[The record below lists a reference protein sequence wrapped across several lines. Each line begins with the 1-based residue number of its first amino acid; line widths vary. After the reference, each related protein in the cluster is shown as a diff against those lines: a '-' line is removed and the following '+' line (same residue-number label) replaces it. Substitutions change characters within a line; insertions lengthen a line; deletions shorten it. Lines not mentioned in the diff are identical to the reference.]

1 MGIRADD
8 MTMERPQPESEV
20 STTTDPAVEEQAAAW
35 LARRQSGLNARDE
48 AALQTWLAHSA
59 AHRRAFEQLAEIWQA
74 LDEIPQ
80 HEVARLRAEVQR
92 DAKPK
97 RARTAALAS
106 PARRA
111 FMPRF
116 AVAGTA
122 FAAVGAGV
130 IGWKYW
136 QKVPTF
142 SAVYETRRGELQT
155 VALPDGSTM
164 ELDTDTHAEVR
175 LYRHRRE
182 VRLLRGQAMF
192 TVQSNPDCRFDVLAR
207 AVTVTV
213 VGTRFSV
220 RCTETGLVHGNVRVE
235 VEEGRVRVASAP
247 RMVELTA
254 GQSVATDETGV
265 LEQIAAIS
273 RGEVA
278 SWREGRVSFDN
289 TTLLRALQEFARY
302 GPTNIV
308 VDDPAVAAMRLTGS
322 FDVHQLNR
330 FAHALPRV
338 LPVRLRARGDLIEIV
353 HAA

>member
-1 MGIRADD
+1 
-8 MTMERPQPESEV
+8 MTMERPHPEPDV

-35 LARRQSGLNARDE
+35 LVRRQNGLNARDE
-48 AALQTWLAHSA
+48 AALQAWLAHRA
-59 AHRRAFEQLAEIWQA
+59 AHRRAFEQLADIWQA
-74 LDEIPQ
+74 LDGIAQ
-80 HEVARLRAEVQR
+80 QDVARLRAGIR
-92 DAKPK
+92 HDAGPK
-97 RARTAALAS
+97 RAQAAAALTS

-116 AVAGTA
+116 AAAGTA

-130 IGWKYW
+130 IGWDYW
-136 QKVPTF
+136 QKMPTF

-164 ELDTDTHAEVR
+164 ALDTETHAEVR

-182 VRLLRGQAMF
+182 VRLVRGQAMF
-192 TVQSNPDCRFDVLAR
+192 TVQSDPDCRFDVLAR

-220 RCTETGLVHGNVRVE
+220 RCTETGLVHGNVRID
-235 VEEGRVRVASAP
+235 VEEGRVRVACAP

-254 GQSVATDETGV
+254 GQSVATDEAGA
-265 LEQIAAIS
+265 LQQIARIS
-273 RGEVA
+273 PGEVA

-322 FDVHQLNR
+322 FDVHQLDR

-338 LPVRLRARGDLIEIV
+338 LPVRLRARGDLVEIV
-353 HAA
+353 RSA